1 MNNYNLVLPV
11 AVPAIAGVIALL
23 LPARRAGLASA
34 IVAVAAGAVQL
45 AVAIVLFPVDST
57 LSLPWLGYGIEVS
70 LVLSRMSAFILL
82 ATAGFGILVSLYASA
97 SLVNGQGTS
106 ALPAARAK
114 RFHAWVLFTV
124 AMASGAALADNLVLF
139 LVFAEG
145 LLLTQFA
152 MIASGRDRPFSTA
165 IKAFVIVGVSDLA
178 MMLGVMLT
186 GRLAGSLSM
195 SAISVI
201 RLPLD
206 GLGGVAFILLMA
218 GAIGKAGA
226 MPFHS
231 WIPDAAINAPLPFM
245 AILPASIDKLLG
257 IYFLARI
264 SLDLFAL
271 APGTWVSTVLMI
283 VGAVTILF
291 AVLMAL
297 IQKDYKRLLSYH
309 AISQVGYMVLGV
321 GTAVPAGIVG
331 GLFHMVNHAMY
342 KSCLFLTGGA
352 VEKQAGTTDLEKLGG
367 LFRRMPVTAVC
378 FIVAAASISG
388 VPPFNGFF
396 SKELVYDGALE
407 RGWIFYAAALLG
419 SVLTAASFLK
429 LGHAAFFGKPSEAAR
444 NVREAPVPMLIP
456 MIVLA
461 GLCILFG
468 VYNVL
473 PLEGLVQPAIGQK
486 VLGGE
491 SFAGFPASTALVL
504 LTVAALT
511 IAALNHWYGVRRS
524 GHGLGAADHIHHA
537 PLLGAV
543 YAVAE
548 QGKLDPYTWGRWL
561 TRGAA
566 AALHGIDRG
575 IDWMTDAAAA
585 KSANGVSRLLR
596 SFQNGNV
603 NRYVLWS
610 LVGAA
615 AVVFA
620 AVALIGGGR

>member
-1 MNNYNLVLPV
+1 MSQNILILPV
-11 AVPAIAGVIALL
+11 AVPALAGLLALIL
-23 LPARRAGLASA
+23 PSRKGAILPAL
-34 IVAVAAGAVQL
+34 VAVAASAVQVAL
-45 AVAIVLFPVDST
+45 AIILFPTDQ
-57 LSLPWLGYGIEVS
+57 SLTIPWLGYGIEIS

-82 ATAGFGILVSLYASA
+82 ATSGFGILVSLYASA
-97 SLVNGQGTS
+97 FM
-106 ALPAARAK
+106 ADRPRARQ
-114 RFHAWVLFTV
+114 FHAWVLFTI
-124 AMASGAALADNLVLF
+124 AMASGAALADNMVLF

-152 MIASGRDRPFSTA
+152 MISAGKDKPYRTA
-165 IKAFVIVGVSDLA
+165 IKAFVIVGISDLC

-186 GRLAGSLSM
+186 GRLAGTLSM
-195 SAISVI
+195 SAI
-201 RLPLD
+201 RLPMD
-206 GLGGVAFILLMA
+206 GLGGVAFILLMI

-231 WIPDAAINAPLPFM
+231 WIPDAALDAPLPFM

-297 IQKDYKRLLSYH
+297 VQKDYKRLLSYH
-309 AISQVGYMVLGV
+309 AISQVGYMVLGI
-321 GTAVPAGIVG
+321 GTAVPVGIVG

-396 SKELVYDGALE
+396 SKELVYDGALQS
-407 RGWIFYAAALLG
+407 GWIYYAAALLG

-429 LGHAAFFGKPSEAAR
+429 LGHAAFFGKPSERTAS
-444 NVREAPVPMLIP
+444 VKEAPLPMLIP

-461 GLCILFG
+461 GLCVLFG
-468 VYNVL
+468 VANSL
-473 PLEGLVQPAIGQK
+473 PLGSLVQPAVGQK
-486 VLGGE
+486 VMAGE
-491 SFAGFPASTALVL
+491 SFAGFPASTTLVL

-511 IAALNHWYGVRRS
+511 LAVLNHWFGVRRT
-524 GHGLGAADHIHHA
+524 GRGLGAADHIHYA
-537 PLLGAV
+537 PVLRPV
-543 YAVAE
+543 YALAE
-548 QGKLDPYTWGRWL
+548 QGKLDPYTIGRWL

-566 AALHGIDRG
+566 AALYGIDRA
-575 IDWMTDAAAA
+575 IDWITDAAAV
-585 KSANGVSRLLR
+585 KSALGASRLLR
-596 SFQNGNV
+596 AAHNGNV

-610 LVGAA
+610 VVGAA
-615 AVVFA
+615 AVVLT
-620 AVALIGGGR
+620 AVAILGGGR

>member
-1 MNNYNLVLPV
+1 MSPSMLILPIV
-11 AVPAIAGVIALL
+11 IPAAAGVLALILPSRARALL
-23 LPARRAGLASA
+23 PGL
-34 IVAVAAGAVQL
+34 IAVAASAAEL
-45 AVAIVLFPVDST
+45 AVAILLFPSDMALTV
-57 LSLPWLGYGIEVS
+57 PWLGYGVEVS

-82 ATAGFGILVSLYASA
+82 ATAGFGILISLYSTAFMA
-97 SLVNGQGTS
+97 N
-106 ALPAARAK
+106 APRARQ
-114 RFHAWVLFTV
+114 FHAWLLLTV
-124 AMASGAALADNLVLF
+124 SMASGAALANNLVLF

-152 MIASGRDRPFSTA
+152 MISAGRSKPYATA
-165 IKAFVIVGVSDLA
+165 IKAFVVVGISDLC
-178 MMLGVMLT
+178 MMLGVMFT
-186 GRLAGSLSM
+186 GRLAGTLTM
-195 SAISVI
+195 SAI

-206 GLGGVAFILLMA
+206 GLGGAAFLLLMV

-231 WIPDAAINAPLPFM
+231 WIPDAAIDAPLPFM

-264 SLDLFAL
+264 SLDLFEL

-291 AVLMAL
+291 AVMMAL
-297 IQKDYKRLLSYH
+297 VQKDYKRLLSYH
-309 AISQVGYMVLGV
+309 AISQVGYMVLGI

-342 KSCLFLTGGA
+342 KSCLFLTGGS
-352 VEKQAGTTDLEKLGG
+352 VEKQAGTTDLAKLGG
-367 LFRRMPVTAVC
+367 LARRMPVTAIT

-429 LGHAAFFGKPSEAAR
+429 LGHAAFFGKPTEQTR
-444 NVREAPVPMLIP
+444 QVKEAPWPMLVP

-468 VYNVL
+468 VANQL
-473 PLEGLVQPAIGQK
+473 PLGLLIQPAVGQK
-486 VLGGE
+486 VTAGA
-491 SFAGFPASTALVL
+491 SFAGWPASATLVW
-504 LTVAALT
+504 LTVLAL
-511 IAALNHWYGVRRS
+511 ALAVLNHIAGVRATGRA
-524 GHGLGAADHIHHA
+524 LGAVDHIHHA
-537 PLLGAV
+537 PLLAPI
-543 YAVAE
+543 YSVAE
-548 QGKLDPYTWGRWL
+548 KGLIDPYNVGRWVIK
-561 TRGAA
+561 GIA
-566 AALHGIDRG
+566 AALWGVDRAFDWVYETVAVGLAQGI
-575 IDWMTDAAAA
+575 
-585 KSANGVSRLLR
+585 SRMAR
-596 SFQNGNV
+596 FFHNGNV

-610 LVGAA
+610 IAGA
-615 AVVFA
+615 AVVVLA
-620 AVALIGGGR
+620 ALAVLGGGK